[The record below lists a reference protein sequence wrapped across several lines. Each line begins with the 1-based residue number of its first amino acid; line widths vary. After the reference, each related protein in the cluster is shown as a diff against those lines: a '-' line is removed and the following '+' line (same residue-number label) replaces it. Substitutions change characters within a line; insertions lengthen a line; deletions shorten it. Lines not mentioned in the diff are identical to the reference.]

1 MKLWPVMSERRNQIT
16 PGHYNLGCPPGAFGR
31 VDDLWRGT
39 DWLRR
44 SSRTVSQPGPDSAW
58 PTCTKATS
66 TLAGRTSLA
75 EPRWPNYDPTPV
87 RDYAQ
92 EQSFISD
99 HARFPAAE
107 TALTGRRWCKT

>member
-1 MKLWPVMSERRNQIT
+1 MAQALQPDRIPAGSGQRLAHLHQGNLDARWPN
-16 PGHYNLGCPPGAFGR
+16 
-31 VDDLWRGT
+31 
-39 DWLRR
+39 
-44 SSRTVSQPGPDSAW
+44 
-58 PTCTKATS
+58 
-66 TLAGRTSLA
+66 LAGRTSLA